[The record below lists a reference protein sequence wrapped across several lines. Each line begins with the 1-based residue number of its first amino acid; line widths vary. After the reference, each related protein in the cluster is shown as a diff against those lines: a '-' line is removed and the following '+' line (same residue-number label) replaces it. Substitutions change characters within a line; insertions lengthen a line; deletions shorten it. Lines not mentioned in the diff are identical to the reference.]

1 MSEITAA
8 KEIEQLRQELKDA
21 QRQINSLKISVRAEE
36 LRVKISSEYSDFGL
50 WEYDIAEDICYQY
63 KKLNGRY
70 ENDLDPIVHFR
81 DTIISWGTVYAED
94 QPEFNRFCDAME
106 RGDKEVG
113 CDIRVINDDCDIVW
127 FRYEGRTIFDD
138 NGKPVRIIGRTID
151 VTAEKGG
158 ITDKSDER
166 RDELTGAYMSETFE
180 EDVRVKTSGA
190 NRFKIA
196 ALLLV
201 SVDNF
206 NTIAEQMGQEFKD
219 YVVKDVAKVLFS
231 ISVCEHDS
239 SVGRIND
246 GEFAIFVRFNNM
258 ADLDSIA
265 AKVVIMISSYAF
277 YNDAKITVSEG
288 VSILKNGKKYRTAIK
303 EAAAAMRS
311 ARAKGGNGYAHYN
324 KAMAAEALVNLPGSS
339 EVIDEVRAITA
350 GAATRVAE
358 AIGKV
363 RRNAR
368 GDSDENLALL
378 MSISPI
384 YNLVAEAF
392 IDKARRSALIKEAIC
407 EAGRQTNFTAIYVCH
422 FTDDE
427 IVRLLTYSKDN
438 KTAEDCPGVNFTGDR
453 NALEQTLLNNE
464 DIALD
469 IHMANGKK
477 LGFETV
483 NGAKF
488 ALIIPIMREDYPTGY
503 LAFVS
508 ETRRTIQESDSQ
520 IITLISGALNRMFTT
535 FHEENQDADD
545 LHFSSV
551 VMNNLRIEE
560 FSIIPDTYEMDRIGE
575 NTAAHYNVKRG
586 DICYKAIRGR
596 NTPCHDCPAKKLNK
610 GQLTASTTY
619 YCESERRWLDVAASA
634 DENSNGEPRY
644 IISTADITDCLGQI
658 QMTDALTGIMTLDAF
673 AAEGLRLTAN
683 GSDGYFVL
691 VINIAGFR
699 RLNESMGFEFGNSL
713 LIAVSDILER
723 SIGVGELLCRSEGSR
738 FVALLK
744 NNSSSEMQTRLNQ
757 LLASIQKQ
765 VYEKCT
771 KQIYLVVG
779 IYEMIGESVGIM
791 GALDRAIRAQKTV
804 KDKGFY
810 RENAIAV
817 YDNKLREELQN
828 RQYVEAHM
836 LEALENDEFRVFY
849 QPKVSIATGKIVGA
863 EALVRWIRPNG
874 EVISP
879 AMFVPIFEENG
890 FITDMD
896 FAIYR
901 HAVSDIKRWLR
912 NGYDVPLVS
921 LNVSRHHLKDDNF
934 ADKLTNLVDGLGV
947 PHEKIELEVTESL
960 LTDNLDKLVEVMSR
974 LKSIGFRI
982 SVDDFGSGYSSL
994 NLITQLPFDT
1004 LKIDGG
1010 FFLKNDLTEKNKKV
1024 ISSVVTLAKSL
1035 NLETV
1040 SEGVETQTQVD
1051 FLRDLGCN
1059 MIQGYFYYK
1068 PMPTGDFENL
1078 IAQKTEKKENA

>member
-8 KEIEQLRQELKDA
+8 QEIEMLRQELKDA
-21 QRQINSLKISVRAEE
+21 QQQINSLKISVRAEE
-36 LRVKISSEYSDFGL
+36 LRVKISSEYTNFGL
-50 WEYDIAEDICYQY
+50 WEYDIADDICYQY

-70 ENDLDPIVHFR
+70 ENHLDPIVHFR
-81 DTIISWGTVYAED
+81 DTIISWGSVYAED
-94 QPEFNRFCDAME
+94 LPEFNRFCDAME

-113 CDIRVINDDCDIVW
+113 CDVRVINDECDVVW
-127 FRYEGRTIFDD
+127 FRYEGKTIYDD
-138 NGKPVRIIGRTID
+138 NGNPIKVIGRTLD

-158 ITDKSDER
+158 VDDKSDKR
-166 RDELTGAYMSETFE
+166 RDELTGAYMEEVFE
-180 EDVRVKTSGA
+180 EDIRVKTSGA

-196 ALLLV
+196 ALLMV
-201 SVDNF
+201 SIDNF
-206 NTIAEQMGQEFKD
+206 SAITHLGQEFKD

-239 SVGRIND
+239 SVGRVGD
-246 GEFAIFVRFNNM
+246 GEFAMFVRFNNM

-265 AKVVIMISSYAF
+265 AKVVIMINTYEF
-277 YNDAKITVSEG
+277 YNNTKITVSEG
-288 VSILKNGKKYRTAIK
+288 VSIIKNGKKYRTAIK

-311 ARAKGGNGYAHYN
+311 ARAKGGNGFAHYN
-324 KAMAAEALVNLPGSS
+324 KAMAAEAIVNLPASS
-339 EVIDEVRAITA
+339 ELLDDVRALKA
-350 GAATRVAE
+350 GAAARVANAAE
-358 AIGKV
+358 KV
-363 RRNAR
+363 RRNFR
-368 GDSDENLALL
+368 EDSDEAYALAVK
-378 MSISPI
+378 STPI
-384 YNLVAEAF
+384 YNLVAKAF
-392 IDKARRSALIKEAIC
+392 IDKAQRGALIKEAIC
-407 EAGRQTNFTAIYVCH
+407 EVGRQTNFSAIFVYH
-422 FTDDE
+422 FVDDE
-427 IVRLLTYSKDN
+427 VVRTLPYSKDN
-438 KTAEDCPGVNFTGDR
+438 KTADDSPGVRFTADKEI
-453 NALEQTLLNNE
+453 LEQTLLNNDE
-464 DIALD
+464 IGLD
-469 IHMANGKK
+469 IHMSNGRR
-477 LGFETV
+477 LNFELV

-488 ALIIPIMREDYPTGY
+488 AIIIPIMRDDYPIGY
-503 LAFVS
+503 LAFIS
-508 ETRRTIQESDSQ
+508 ESRRTIQNSDAQ
-520 IITLISGALNRMFTT
+520 LIALISGALSRMFTT
-535 FHEENQDADD
+535 HHAENQDADN

-560 FSIIPDTYEMDRIGE
+560 FSIVPETYEMDRVGE
-575 NTAAHYNVKRG
+575 GTAAHYNVKRG
-586 DICYKAIRGR
+586 DICYKALRGR
-596 NTPCHDCPAKKLNK
+596 ETPCHDCPAKKLSK

-619 YCESERRWLDVAASA
+619 YCEEEHRWLDIAASA
-634 DENSNGEPRY
+634 DENSRGEKRY
-644 IISTADITDCLGQI
+644 VISTADITDCLGKI
-658 QMTDALTGIMTLDAF
+658 QMVDTLTGIMTLDAF
-673 AAEGLRLTAN
+673 TAEGMRLTAN
-683 GSDGYFVL
+683 GADGYFVL

-699 RLNESMGFEFGNSL
+699 RLNESMGYEFGNSL

-723 SIGVGELLCRSEGSR
+723 SVGAGELLCRSEGSR

-744 NNSSSEMQTRLNQ
+744 NNSMTEMDTRLNQ

-779 IYEMIGESVGIM
+779 IYEMSDESVGIM
-791 GALDRAIRAQKTV
+791 GALDRAIRAQRTV

-810 RENAIAV
+810 RENAVAV

-836 LEALENDEFRVFY
+836 MEALENDEFKVFY

-879 AMFVPIFEENG
+879 SMFVPIFEQNG

-934 ADKLTNLVDGLGV
+934 AEKFTSLVDGLGV
-947 PHEKIELEVTESL
+947 PHDKIELEVTESL
-960 LTDNLDKLVEVMSR
+960 LTDNLDKLVEVMSE
-974 LKSIGFRI
+974 LKSSGFRI

-1078 IAQKTEKKENA
+1078 IAQKTEKV

>member
-1 MSEITAA
+1 MSETTAA
-8 KEIEQLRQELKDA
+8 MEIERLRQELKDA

-36 LRVKISSEYSDFGL
+36 LRVKISSEYSNFGL

-70 ENDLDPIVHFR
+70 ENNLDPIVHFR
-81 DTIISWGTVYAED
+81 DTVISWGSVFAD
-94 QPEFNRFCDAME
+94 DLPEFNRFCDSME

-113 CDIRVINDDCDIVW
+113 CDIRVINDECDIVW
-127 FRYEGRTIFDD
+127 FRYEGKTIFDD
-138 NGKPVRIIGRTID
+138 GGKPLRVIGRTLD

-158 ITDKSDER
+158 IDDKSDGR
-166 RDELTGAYMSETFE
+166 RDELTGAYMSEVFE
-180 EDVRVKTSGA
+180 EDVREKTSGS

-201 SVDNF
+201 SIDNF
-206 NTIAEQMGQEFKD
+206 SAIAEQMGQEFKD

-239 SVGRIND
+239 SVGRIGD
-246 GEFAIFVRFNNM
+246 GEFALFVRFNNM
-258 ADLDSIA
+258 TDLDSIA
-265 AKVVIMISSYAF
+265 AKVVIMINSYAF
-277 YNDAKITVSEG
+277 YNNAKITVSEG
-288 VSILKNGKKYRTAIK
+288 VAILKNGKKYRIAIK

-324 KAMAAEALVNLPGSS
+324 KAMAAEAIVNMPGGSD
-339 EVIDEVRAITA
+339 VMDEVRALTA
-350 GAATRVAE
+350 DAATRVAE
-358 AIGKV
+358 AIEKV
-363 RRNAR
+363 RRNVR
-368 GDSDENLALL
+368 GDIDESCALAI
-378 MSISPI
+378 SISPI
-384 YNLVAEAF
+384 YSLVAEAF
-392 IDKARRSALIKEAIC
+392 IDKARRSVLIKAAIC
-407 EAGRQTNFTAIYVCH
+407 EAGRQTNFSAIYVCH
-422 FTDDE
+422 FTEDN
-427 IVRLLTYSKDN
+427 IVRLLTYSGDGK
-438 KTAEDCPGVNFTGDR
+438 KAEECPGVSFSGDR
-453 NALEQTLLNNE
+453 AALEQTLLGNE
-464 DIALD
+464 EIALD
-469 IHMANGKK
+469 VHMSNGKK
-477 LGFETV
+477 LGFELTG
-483 NGAKF
+483 GAQF
-488 ALIIPIMREDYPTGY
+488 ALVVPIMREDYPTGY

-508 ETRRTIQESDSQ
+508 ETRRTIQETDGQ
-520 IITLISGALNRMFTT
+520 IIALISGALNRMFTS

-560 FSIIPDTYEMDRIGE
+560 FSIIPETYEMDRIGDG
-575 NTAAHYNVKRG
+575 TAAHYNVKRG

-634 DENSNGEPRY
+634 DENSKGEPRY

-658 QMTDALTGIMTLDAF
+658 QMVDALTGVMTLDAF

-683 GSDGYFVL
+683 NYEGYYVL
-691 VINIAGFR
+691 AINIAGFR
-699 RLNESMGFEFGNSL
+699 RLNDSMGFEFGNSI

-723 SIGVGELLCRSEGSR
+723 SIGAGELLCRSEGSR

-744 NNSSSEMQTRLNQ
+744 NNNSLEMHTRLNQ

-771 KQIYLVVG
+771 KQIYLLVG
-779 IYEMIGESVGIM
+779 VYEMVGESVGIM

-804 KDKGFY
+804 KDRGFY
-810 RENAIAV
+810 RENAVAV
-817 YDNKLREELQN
+817 YDSKLREELQN

-836 LEALENDEFRVFY
+836 MEALENDEFKVFY
-849 QPKVSIATGKIVGA
+849 QPKVSIATGRIVGA
-863 EALVRWIRPNG
+863 EALVRWIRSDG
-874 EVISP
+874 EIISP
-879 AMFVPIFEENG
+879 AMFVPIFEDNG

-901 HAVSDIKRWLR
+901 RAVSDIKRWLR
-912 NGYDVPLVS
+912 SGYDVPLVS
-921 LNVSRHHLKDDNF
+921 LNVSRHHLKDENF
-934 ADKLTNLVDGLGV
+934 ADKLTALVDGMGV
-947 PHEKIELEVTESL
+947 PHDKIELEVTESL
-960 LTDNLDKLVEVMSR
+960 LTDNMDKLVEVATA

-1078 IAQKTEKKENA
+1078 IARNAH

>member
-1 MSEITAA
+1 MSETTAA
-8 KEIEQLRQELKDA
+8 MEIERLRQELRDA
-21 QRQINSLKISVRAEE
+21 QQQINTLKISVRAEE
-36 LRVKISSEYSDFGL
+36 LRTKISSEYSNFGL

-70 ENDLDPIVHFR
+70 ENNLDPIVHFR
-81 DTIISWGTVYAED
+81 DTIISWGSVYAED
-94 QPEFNRFCDAME
+94 LPEFNRFCDAME
-106 RGDKEVG
+106 RGDKEVR
-113 CDIRVINDDCDIVW
+113 CDVRVINDDCDIVW
-127 FRYEGRTIFDD
+127 FRYEGKTIFDD
-138 NGKPVRIIGRTID
+138 NGKPLRVIGRTLD

-158 ITDKSDER
+158 TDNKSTER
-166 RDELTGAYMSETFE
+166 RDELTGAYMEEAFE
-180 EDVRVKTSGA
+180 EDVRLKTSGA

-196 ALLLV
+196 ALLVV
-201 SVDNF
+201 SIDNF
-206 NTIAEQMGQEFKD
+206 DAIGQSGQEFKD
-219 YVVKDVAKVLFS
+219 YVVKDVGKVLFS
-231 ISVCEHDS
+231 VSVCEHDS
-239 SVGRIND
+239 SVGRIGD
-246 GEFAIFVRFNNM
+246 GEFALFVRFNDM
-258 ADLDSIA
+258 ADLDRIA
-265 AKVVIMISSYAF
+265 AKVVIMINSYDF
-277 YNDAKITVSEG
+277 YNDARITVSEG
-288 VSILKNGKKYRTAIK
+288 VSILKNGKKYRLAIK

-324 KAMAAEALVNLPGSS
+324 KAMAAEALVNLPAGS
-339 EVIDEVRAITA
+339 EVLDEVRAMAA

-358 AIGKV
+358 TIEKV
-363 RRNAR
+363 RGSVL
-368 GDSDENLALL
+368 GDSETYYSSAVSNL
-378 MSISPI
+378 I
-384 YNLVAEAF
+384 AEAF
-392 IDKARRSALIKEAIC
+392 IDKPRRSVLIKEAIR
-407 EAGRQTNFTAIYVCH
+407 EAGRQTGFSAIYVNH
-422 FTDDE
+422 FTDGE
-427 IVRLLTYSKDN
+427 VIRLLTYSKDD
-438 KTAEDCPGVNFTGDR
+438 KTDRECPGVSFTGDR
-453 NALEQTLLNNE
+453 GALERVLADND
-464 DIALD
+464 DIRLD
-469 IHMANGKK
+469 IHTANGKK
-477 LGFETV
+477 LGFELA
-483 NGAKF
+483 NGAQF
-488 ALIIPIMREDYPTGY
+488 ALIIPIMRDDDPTGY
-503 LAFVS
+503 LEFVS
-508 ETRRTIQESDSQ
+508 ETRRTVQTSDAR
-520 IITLISGALNRMFTT
+520 IIALISGALNRMFANY
-535 FHEENQDADD
+535 HAENQGADD

-560 FSIIPDTYEMDRIGE
+560 FSIIPETFEMDRVGE
-575 NTAAHYNVKRG
+575 STAAHYNVKSG
-586 DICYKAIRGR
+586 DICYKALRGR
-596 NTPCHDCPAKKLNK
+596 KTPCHDCPAKKLSQ

-619 YCESERRWLDVAASA
+619 YSDEDKRWLDIAASV
-634 DENSNGEPRY
+634 DENSKGEKRY
-644 IISTADITDCLGQI
+644 IISTADITDCLGKI
-658 QMTDALTGIMTLDAF
+658 QMADTLTGLMTMDAF
-673 AAEGLRLTAN
+673 TAEGLRLTLN
-683 GSDGYFVL
+683 GSVGYFVL
-691 VINIAGFR
+691 VINIANFR
-699 RLNESMGFEFGNSL
+699 RLNENMGFEFGNSL

-723 SIGVGELLCRSEGSR
+723 SIGADELLCRSEGSR
-738 FVALLK
+738 FVMLLK
-744 NNSSSEMQTRLNQ
+744 NKSMAELETRLNQ
-757 LLASIQKQ
+757 LLASVQKQ

-779 IYEMIGESVGIM
+779 IYEMVSESVGIM

-804 KDKGFY
+804 KDRSFY
-810 RENAIAV
+810 RENAVAV

-836 LEALENDEFRVFY
+836 LEALENDEFKVFY
-849 QPKVSIATGKIVGA
+849 QPKVSIASGKIVGA

-874 EVISP
+874 EIISP

-934 ADKLTNLVDGLGV
+934 AYRFTALVDSLGV
-947 PHEKIELEVTESL
+947 PHDKIELEVTESL
-960 LTDNLDKLVEVMSR
+960 LTDNLNKLVEVMSE

-1078 IAQKTEKKENA
+1078 IAQKSEKE

>member
-1 MSEITAA
+1 MSEKTAA
-8 KEIEQLRQELKDA
+8 SEIEQLRQELKDA

-36 LRVKISSEYSDFGL
+36 LRVKISSEYTNFGL

-70 ENDLDPIVHFR
+70 ENHLDPIVHFR
-81 DTIISWGTVYAED
+81 DTIISWGSVYAED
-94 QPEFNRFCDAME
+94 LPEFNRFCDAME

-113 CDIRVINDDCDIVW
+113 CDVRVINDDCDLVW
-127 FRYEGRTIFDD
+127 FRYEGKTIFDD
-138 NGKPVRIIGRTID
+138 NGKPLRVIGRTLD

-158 ITDKSDER
+158 VDEKSDER
-166 RDELTGAYMSETFE
+166 RDELTGAYLAEAFE
-180 EDVRVKTSGA
+180 EDIRVKTSGT

-196 ALLLV
+196 ALLMV
-201 SVDNF
+201 GIDNF
-206 NTIAEQMGQEFKD
+206 SAIAEQMGQEFKD
-219 YVVKDVAKVLFS
+219 YVVQDVAKVLFS

-239 SVGRIND
+239 SVGRISD

-265 AKVVIMISSYAF
+265 AKVVIMINSYDF
-277 YNDAKITVSEG
+277 YNGANITVSEG
-288 VSILKNGKKYRTAIK
+288 ISILKNGKKYRIAIK

-324 KAMAAEALVNLPGSS
+324 KAMAAEALVNLSANS
-339 EVIDEVRAITA
+339 DMLDDVRALAA
-350 GAATRVAE
+350 GTTTRVAE

-363 RRNAR
+363 RKGAH
-368 GDSDENLALL
+368 GDSNEAYALALG
-378 MSISPI
+378 SSPI
-384 YNLVAEAF
+384 YNLVVEAF
-392 IDKARRSALIKEAIC
+392 IDKARRSVLIKEAIR
-407 EAGRQTNFTAIYVCH
+407 ETGRQTNFTAIYVCH
-422 FTDDE
+422 FTDGE
-427 IVRLLTYSKDN
+427 VVRLLTYSKGN
-438 KTAEDCPGVNFTGDR
+438 RNEADCPEVNFTGDR
-453 NALEQTLLNNE
+453 SALEQALMNNDE
-464 DIALD
+464 IALD
-469 IHMANGKK
+469 IHTANGRK
-477 LGFETV
+477 LGFELA
-483 NGAKF
+483 NGAQF
-488 ALIIPIMREDYPTGY
+488 ALVTPIICEDYPMGY

-508 ETRRTIQESDSQ
+508 ESRRTIQESDAQ
-520 IITLISGALNRMFTT
+520 LIELISGALNRMFTNY
-535 FHEENQDADD
+535 HSENRDADD

-560 FSIIPDTYEMDRIGE
+560 FSIIPETYEMDRVGE
-575 NTAAHYNVKRG
+575 STAAHYNVKRG
-586 DICYKAIRGR
+586 DICYKALRGR
-596 NTPCHDCPAKKLNK
+596 ETPCHDCPAKKLSK

-619 YCESERRWLDVAASA
+619 YCEEEHRWLDIAASA
-634 DENSNGEPRY
+634 DENSRGETRY
-644 IISTADITDCLGQI
+644 IISTADITDCLGKI
-658 QMTDALTGIMTLDAF
+658 QMVDTLTGIMTMDAF
-673 AAEGLRLTAN
+673 TAEGMRLTAG

-713 LIAVSDILER
+713 LIAVSDVLER

-744 NNSSSEMQTRLNQ
+744 NNSMAEMDTRLNQ

-779 IYEMIGESVGIM
+779 IYEMSGESVGIM
-791 GALDRAIRAQKTV
+791 GALDRAIRAQATI
-804 KDKGFY
+804 KDKSFY
-810 RENAIAV
+810 RENAVAV

-836 LEALENDEFRVFY
+836 VEALENDEFKVFY

-879 AMFVPIFEENG
+879 GMFVPIFEDNG

-934 ADKLTNLVDGLGV
+934 AEKFTTLVDSLGV

-960 LTDNLDKLVEVMSR
+960 LTDNLDKLVEVMTE

-1078 IAQKTEKKENA
+1078 IAQKTEHRENA